1 MKEIIHQLPTWMLE
15 YKFFIVFSTG
25 VLISSLLIPQIIR
38 LSMKNGWVDI
48 PDGRK
53 IHLRSIPNL
62 GGIAIILGLLI
73 ASLFWYRYFRSTD
86 FIFMVIGVFIL
97 FFTGIFDDIKGMKA
111 RKKLLFQILASFI
124 VVAGGIRI
132 TSFQGFL
139 GIGELNIITQYIF
152 SIIVIVGVI
161 NAYNL
166 IDGIDGLAGGIG
178 IINLSIIGYVFYTMH
193 HTSFALISFAGA
205 GSLLGFLIYNFNPA
219 RIFMG
224 DTGAMTLGFLT
235 VILGI
240 KAIELNTINY
250 SDTYLSQHM
259 LVFISSIMFLP
270 VFDTLR
276 VFTLRII
283 HKKSPFTPGKDHLHH
298 ILLKLGLKPVQVTV
312 LLYTLN
318 LLVILMGFLI
328 NYIKPLNLFVSTMF
342 FKI

>member
-1 MKEIIHQLPTWMLE
+1 MKEIIHQLPSWMLE
-15 YKFFIVFSTG
+15 YKFFIVFISA
-25 VLISSLLIPQIIR
+25 VLISSFLIPQIIR
-38 LSMKNGWVDI
+38 FSLKNGWVDV

-62 GGIAIILGLLI
+62 GGIAIIIGLFC

-86 FIFMVIGVFIL
+86 FIFIVIGVLIL

-111 RKKLLFQILASFI
+111 KKKLLFQILSAFI
-124 VVAGGIRI
+124 AVAGGIRI
-132 TSFQGFL
+132 TSLQGFL
-139 GIGELNIITQYIF
+139 GIGELNLITQYVF

-178 IINLSIIGYVFYTMH
+178 VINLSVIGYVFYTMG

-205 GSLLGFLIYNFNPA
+205 GSLLGFLIYNFTPA

-240 KAIELNTINY
+240 KAIELNNITY
-250 SDTYLSQHM
+250 THTYLSQHM
-259 LVFISSIMFLP
+259 LLFISSIMFLP

-283 HKKSPFTPGKDHLHH
+283 HHKSPFTPGKDHLHH
-298 ILLKLGLKPVQVTV
+298 VLLKLGFKPVQVTV
-312 LLYTLN
+312 FLYTLN
-318 LLVILMGFLI
+318 VLVILMGFLI
-328 NYIKPLNLFVSTMF
+328 NYLKPLNLFVSTLF

>member
-1 MKEIIHQLPTWMLE
+1 MEDIISQLPTWVLE
-15 YKFFIVFSTG
+15 YKLLIVFATA

-38 LSMKNGWVDI
+38 FSLKNGWVDV
-48 PDGRK
+48 PDVRK
-53 IHLRSIPNL
+53 IHIRSIPNL
-62 GGIAIILGLLI
+62 GGIAIFLGLFF
-73 ASLFWYRYFRSTD
+73 ASIFWYRYFKNTD
-86 FIFMVIGVFIL
+86 FIFITIGVLIL

-111 RKKLLFQILASFI
+111 RRKLIFQIIASF
-124 VVAGGIRI
+124 VAVAGGIRI

-139 GIGELNIITQYIF
+139 GIEELNIVTQYIF
-152 SIIVIVGVI
+152 SMIVIVGVI

-178 IINLSIIGYVFYTMH
+178 VINLSVIGYVFYSMD

-205 GSLLGFLIYNFNPA
+205 GSLLGFLIYNFHPA

-240 KAIELNTINY
+240 KAIELNTITY
-250 SDTYLSQHM
+250 THTYLSQHM
-259 LVFISSIMFLP
+259 LLFISSIMFLP

-276 VFTLRII
+276 VFTIRIL
-283 HKKSPFTPGKDHLHH
+283 HRKSPFTPGKDHLHH
-298 ILLKLGLKPVQVTV
+298 VLLQLGLKPVQVTV

-318 LLVILMGFLI
+318 VLVILMGFLI

-342 FKI
+342 FNI

>member
-1 MKEIIHQLPTWMLE
+1 MKEIIHQLPNWMFE
-15 YKFFIVFSTG
+15 YKFFIVFSTAA
-25 VLISSLLIPQIIR
+25 LISSLLIPQIIR

-62 GGIAIILGLLI
+62 GGIAIFIGLFF

-86 FIFMVIGVFIL
+86 FIFIAIGIL
-97 FFTGIFDDIKGMKA
+97 IIFFTGIFDDIKGMKA
-111 RKKLLFQILASFI
+111 RKKLFFQIIASF
-124 VVAGGIRI
+124 VVVSGGIRI
-132 TSFQGFL
+132 TSFQGFF
-139 GIGELNIITQYIF
+139 GIGDINIVTQYVF
-152 SIIVIVGVI
+152 SMIVIVGVI

-178 IINLSIIGYVFYTMH
+178 VINLSIIGYVFYSMS

-205 GSLLGFLIYNFNPA
+205 GSLLGFLLYNFNPA

-224 DTGAMTLGFLT
+224 DTGAMILGFLT

-240 KAIELNTINY
+240 KAIELNTITFTH
-250 SDTYLSQHM
+250 TYLSQHM
-259 LVFISSIMFLP
+259 LLFISSIMFLP

-276 VFTLRII
+276 VFIFRIL

-298 ILLKLGLKPVQVTV
+298 VLLKLGLKPVQVTI

-318 LLVILMGFLI
+318 VLVILMGFLI
-328 NYIKPLNLFVSTMF
+328 NYIKPLNLFVSTLF
-342 FKI
+342 LKI